1 MLAGRAEHAY
11 GLRRVAKVFGRIGK
25 PSAAAEPA
33 QGILGLASTADSP
46 SRRRWDTYAAADALL
61 AAGDAGTGDS
71 ARAAALLEEISHPA
85 RREAATPS
93 VVKPLPA
100 GAPHTGRGTVLGP
113 VGAVI
118 EEIAA
123 VAPEHL
129 PALTPTLEAA
139 GLGRSGAYQ

>member
-1 MLAGRAEHAY
+1 MLAGRAEPAN

-33 QGILGLASTADSP
+33 QETLGLASTADSSMRSSQRVPQARGTSHVPPRCWRRSVTLPGVGWPHRP
-46 SRRRWDTYAAADALL
+46 SSSPCPQGA
-61 AAGDAGTGDS
+61 
-71 ARAAALLEEISHPA
+71 SHW
-85 RREAATPS
+85 S
-93 VVKPLPA
+93 S
-100 GAPHTGRGTVLGP
+100 TVLGP

-129 PALTPTLEAA
+129 PVLTPTLEAA
-139 GLGRSGAYQ
+139 GLGGSALTSKCA